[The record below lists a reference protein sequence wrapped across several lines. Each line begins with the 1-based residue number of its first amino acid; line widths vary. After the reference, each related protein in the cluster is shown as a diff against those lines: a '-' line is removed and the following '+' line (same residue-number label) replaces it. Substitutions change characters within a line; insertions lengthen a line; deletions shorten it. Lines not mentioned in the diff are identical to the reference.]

1 MKIFY
6 FTSTGNSLYVSK
18 KIKENF
24 EECDLVKI
32 SRELDEVIV
41 EDEKIGIVYPLHSF
55 GLPIIVEEFIK
66 KMKFNSNPYI
76 FVVQVTGGG
85 KSNNG
90 FYKINEILKKKG
102 VSISNYEEVKY
113 ISNYI
118 RAGRNPSKERA
129 IKAIEDSEEKL
140 NDFIEN
146 ITLDTIKEF
155 KKRKNHITF
164 LIHDLWRDKYKKRDK
179 NFNVN
184 DDCINCGL
192 CIDSCPS
199 NNIEIVNGKVK
210 FNGHCVDCMGCINI
224 CPKNAINIGNS
235 TIRKD
240 RYLNPFIK
248 RDELIK

>member
-24 EECDLVKI
+24 EVCDLVKI
-32 SRELDEVIV
+32 SRELDNVIV
-41 EDEKIGIVYPLHSF
+41 EEEKIGIVYPLHSF
-55 GLPIIVEEFIK
+55 GLPVVVEEFLKKIK
-66 KMKFNSNPYI
+66 FKSNPYI

-102 VSISNYEEVKY
+102 LAISNYEELKY

-118 RAGRNPSKERA
+118 RAGRSPNKERA
-129 IKAIEDSEEKL
+129 IKSIEENEEKL
-140 NDFIEN
+140 NHFIEN
-146 ITLDTIKEF
+146 ITMDSIKEF

-164 LIHDLWRDKYKKRDK
+164 FIHNLWRDKYKKKDK
-179 NFNVN
+179 KFNVN
-184 DDCINCGL
+184 GDCINCRL
-192 CIDSCPS
+192 CIDICPS
-199 NNIEIVNGKVK
+199 KNIEIINGKIK
-210 FNGHCVDCMGCINI
+210 FNGQCTDCMGCINI
-224 CPKNAINIGNS
+224 CPKHAINIGKS
-235 TIRKD
+235 TIKKD